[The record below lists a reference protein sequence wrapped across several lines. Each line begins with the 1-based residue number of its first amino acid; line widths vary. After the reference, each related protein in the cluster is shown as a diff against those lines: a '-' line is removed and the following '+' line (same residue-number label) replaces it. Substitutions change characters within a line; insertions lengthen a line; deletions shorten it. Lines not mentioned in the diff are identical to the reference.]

1 MNPFLAF
8 LVRILITIPTAVT
21 VWLVSSFMF
30 DQTFWFSTGFSLVGA
45 IFAYWISSVYLKYRF
60 LKKHHLTRKE
70 YLYIKKNLNEAKLK
84 ISRLHK
90 ALVSIRH
97 IPSLKQRIELIR
109 VTRKI
114 YSLTR
119 KEPKRFYKAEQFY
132 FSHLDS
138 AVELTEKY
146 VFLSSQ
152 PKKDR
157 ELEKSLIE
165 TRRTIEELKT
175 SIENDL
181 NEVLSDDIDQL
192 HFELDVA
199 KHAIKTT
206 KESKLYDESR
216 RLE

>member
-8 LVRILITIPTAVT
+8 FVRMLIVIPTAVT
-21 VWLVSSFMF
+21 VWFVSFFAF
-30 DQTFWFSTGFSLVGA
+30 DQTFLFSTVFSLVGA
-45 IFAYWISSVYLKYRF
+45 ILTYWISSFYLKYRF
-60 LKKHHLTRKE
+60 LKKHGLTRKE
-70 YLYIKKNLNEAKLK
+70 YLYIKKNLDEAKPK

-114 YSLTR
+114 YNLTK
-119 KEPKRFYKAEQFY
+119 KEPKRFYKAERFY

-138 AVELTEKY
+138 AVELAEKY

-165 TRRTIEELKT
+165 TRRTIEELKS

-181 NEVLSDDIDQL
+181 YQVLSDDIDQL

-199 KHAIKTT
+199 KHSIKTI
-206 KESKLYDESR
+206 KESKLHDESR
-216 RLE
+216 RLK